1 MIFNSIASGIA
12 SQCLVSAAITTACIP
27 SLKPFLDRFESGR
40 LGVTIKQSRNFNSKS
55 YEMDN
60 SNSRKKSA
68 LRSQSK
74 DGGRGG
80 YLTTISGQRAASHE
94 YENGLLDSGTSDVMI
109 IKRTDQWDIQYG
121 SA

>member
-1 MIFNSIASGIA
+1 M
-12 SQCLVSAAITTACIP
+12 
-27 SLKPFLDRFESGR
+27 

-74 DGGRGG
+74 DGGGGG
-80 YLTTISGQRAASHE
+80 YLTTISGQRATSHE